1 MRVLDHLT
9 AERLLAVAAPELL
22 FTCSLH
28 EAKAEYR
35 QLVRIWHPDSNHLA
49 VAPEVFSHIVAL
61 YDRAKQKLLDGSW
74 KEPVEKIE
82 QEQPGLKRFRCV
94 DGSIKS
100 IVYEKSKVFELGHS
114 YISDH
119 YVVHEVLNEYQ
130 DLFRAGRLRTQNLR
144 FLDGQ
149 MAVEMASFLPQ
160 AVDTFKT
167 AHSSVLVVRKTP
179 DQLLLADVLVHCRG
193 RIEPI
198 EHVGWI
204 LNVLYNLSCYL
215 EWLGIAHNAISAD
228 TFFVSPLRHSGMLL
242 GGWWYAAPIGSE
254 LVALNDHALAVIPE
268 DIVRAKRA
276 DGRAD
281 LESIKAVGRELL
293 GDLSGVSL
301 LLDDSLPRVL
311 AEWLNLPSSGSATQD
326 YADWKYEV
334 LESAFGQPSFV
345 NWNLDSK
352 ALYKEG

>member
-1 MRVLDHLT
+1 MRVLDQLT
-9 AERLLAVAAPELL
+9 ADRLLAVASPESL

-35 QLVRIWHPDSNHLA
+35 QLVRIWHPDSNHQSI
-49 VAPEVFSHIVAL
+49 APKVFSHIVDL
-61 YDRAKQKLLDGSW
+61 YDRARRKLLDGSW
-74 KEPVEKIE
+74 KEPAEKIE
-82 QEQPGLKRFRCV
+82 QELPGLKRFRCV

-100 IVYEKSKVFELGHS
+100 IVFERSRVFELGRS

-119 YVVHEVLNEYQ
+119 YVVYEVLSEYQ
-130 DLFRAGRLRTQNLR
+130 DLFRVGRLRTQNLR

-149 MAVEMASFLPQ
+149 MAVEMASSLPQ
-160 AVDTFKT
+160 IVDVFKT
-167 AHSSVLVVRKTP
+167 ADSSVLVVRKTP

-193 RIEPI
+193 RIVPI

-204 LNVLYNLSCYL
+204 LNVLYNLSCYF
-215 EWLGIAHNAISAD
+215 EWLGIAHNAISVD
-228 TFFVSPLRHSGMLL
+228 TVFVSPLRHSGMLL
-242 GGWWYAAPIGSE
+242 GGWWYAAPIGAE
-254 LVALNDHALAVIPE
+254 LVALNDQSLAVIPE
-268 DIVRAKRA
+268 DIVRARRA

-293 GDLSGVSL
+293 GDLAGASL
-301 LLDDSLPRVL
+301 LLDESLPRVL
-311 AEWLNLPSSGSATQD
+311 AEWLYLPSSGSATRD

-345 NWNLDSK
+345 NWNLDRK